1 MAIPISYSWRNLV
14 TRRMTTLLTAGGM
27 ALVVFVFSATLMLA
41 EGLRKTLVATG
52 SPDNAVVLRKG
63 SETEVQSSLSR
74 ENADVVATQPEVA
87 VDGQGRVQAAKEIV
101 VLISLIK
108 RGSASA
114 SNVVIR
120 GTNYAS
126 IQLRPQVK
134 LVEGRLPAP
143 GSTEIMV
150 GKSTLSKFAGVG
162 LGQTLRFAQRD
173 WTVVG
178 VFDAGNTGFSSEMWG
193 DAQQLMQAFRR
204 QSYSVAVIKLKD
216 PADFDALRTRL
227 EADPRLQAEV
237 KRERKYYE
245 DQSKALSKFLTVLGV
260 SLTAIFSIGA
270 IIGATI
276 TMYSSVATRVGE
288 IGTLRAL
295 GFKRRAILGAFL
307 AEALLLGG
315 LGGAA
320 GLLVAAGMSF
330 VTFSTTNFQTFAELA
345 FKFSLSAEIIGMS
358 MGFALFMG
366 VVGGFLP
373 ALRASRL
380 NIVEALR
387 TG

>member
-1 MAIPISYSWRNLV
+1 MAIPLSYSWRNLL

-27 ALVVFVFSATLMLA
+27 ALVVFVFTATLMLA
-41 EGLRKTLVATG
+41 EGLRQTLVATG
-52 SPDNAVVLRKG
+52 SPDNVVVLRKG

-87 VDGQGRVQAAKEIV
+87 VDREGRLQAAKEIV
-101 VLISLIK
+101 VLISLNK
-108 RGSASA
+108 KNSASA

-120 GTNYAS
+120 GANYAS

-193 DAQQLMQAFRR
+193 DAEQLIQAFRR
-204 QSYSVAVIKLKD
+204 GFYSVAVVKLKD
-216 PADFDALRTRL
+216 PADFDALRKRL

-237 KRERKYYE
+237 KRERTYYE

-260 SLTAIFSIGA
+260 SLTAIFSLGA
-270 IIGATI
+270 MIGATI
-276 TMYSSVATRVGE
+276 TMYSSVANRVGE

-295 GFKRRAILGAFL
+295 GFKRRSILGAFL

-315 LGGAA
+315 MGGAA
-320 GLLVAAGMSF
+320 GLVVAGGLSF

-345 FKFSLSAEIIGMS
+345 FKFSLSGQIVAMA

-387 TG
+387 SG

>member
-1 MAIPISYSWRNLV
+1 MAIPLSYSWRNLV
-14 TRRMTTLLTAGGM
+14 TRRTTTILTAGGM
-27 ALVVFVFSATLMLA
+27 ALVVFVFTATLMLA
-41 EGLRKTLVATG
+41 EGLRRTLVATG
-52 SPDNAVVLRKG
+52 SPDNVVVLRKG
-63 SETEVQSSLSR
+63 SETEVQSSLGR
-74 ENADVVATQPEVA
+74 EHADVVATQPEVA
-87 VDGQGRVQAAKEIV
+87 VDQEGRVLAAREIV
-101 VLISLIK
+101 VLISLTK
-108 RGSASA
+108 RNSASA

-120 GTNYAS
+120 GANYAS
-126 IQLRPQVK
+126 IELRPQVR

-150 GKSTLSKFAGVG
+150 GQNTLAKFAGVG
-162 LGQTLRFAQRD
+162 LGQSLRFAQRD

-178 VFDAGNTGFSSEMWG
+178 VFDAGNTGFASEMWG
-193 DAQQLMQAFRR
+193 DAEQLMQAFRR
-204 QSYSVAVIKLKD
+204 TFYSVAVVKLKD
-216 PADFDALRTRL
+216 AGDFETIRLRL

-260 SLTAIFSIGA
+260 SLTCIFSVGA
-270 IIGATI
+270 MIGATI
-276 TMYSSVATRVGE
+276 TMYSSVATRTGE

-295 GFKRRAILGAFL
+295 GFKRRSILGAFL

-320 GLLVAAGMSF
+320 GLMVAAGLSF

-345 FKFSLSAEIIGMS
+345 FKFSLSAEIVAWA

-387 TG
+387 EG